1 MGFRSGKYRDGSNA
15 ESGGEPGPSPPYPP
29 AASPGSSSLSPS
41 DLLVQVNSV
50 LDDLN
55 AEMNAALKRA
65 KDRLTKLRRP
75 IPELLSEGTSVRVHQ
90 STGLHVRLSKN
101 PSIDPSAILGE
112 LGRPIASAPVGGER
126 STALSPAAQ
135 HILETFVSWGRHASA
150 ATLSI
155 LSQYSLTSSGFTGA
169 LSELKSEGLIEGSS
183 ASFALTALGKVRPS
197 SRVVPRG
204 EALLE
209 LTTKRF
215 DPCAVEILRFMFRS
229 YPDEPFTVKALA
241 ENTKKSTGESY
252 SATSSGFTAAISKL
266 RKQAI
271 IADTRVQIRLSTE
284 FLVAAGLT

>member
-15 ESGGEPGPSPPYPP
+15 ESGGELGPSPPYPP
-29 AASPGSSSLSPS
+29 TAAPPGSPSLSPS

-55 AEMNAALKRA
+55 AEMNAAFKRA
-65 KDRLTKLRRP
+65 KDRLTKLRRSEVSVPKSIVDAFVVP
-75 IPELLSEGTSVRVHQ
+75 IPARTSPV
-90 STGLHVRLSKN
+90 TLHVTQPIVEQTAPN
-101 PSIDPSAILGE
+101 TTESAITSFV
-112 LGRPIASAPVGGER
+112 AR
-126 STALSPAAQ
+126 STTLSPAAQ
-135 HILETFVSWGRHASA
+135 HVLETFVSWGGYASA

-169 LSELKSEGLIEGSS
+169 LSELKSKRFIEGSS
-183 ASFALTALGKVRPS
+183 ASFALTALGKASPS
-197 SRVVPRG
+197 SRVLPFG
-204 EALLE
+204 EALVE
-209 LTTKRF
+209 LTAKRF
-215 DPCAVEILRFMFRS
+215 DPCAAEILRFMFRS
-229 YPDEPFTVKALA
+229 YPDEPFTVKKLA

-284 FLVAAGLT
+284 FLAAAGVS